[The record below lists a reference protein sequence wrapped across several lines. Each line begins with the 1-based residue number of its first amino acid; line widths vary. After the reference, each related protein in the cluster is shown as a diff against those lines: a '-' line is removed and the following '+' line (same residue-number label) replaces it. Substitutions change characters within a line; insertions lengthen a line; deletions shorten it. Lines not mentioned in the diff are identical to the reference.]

1 MALPSGGT
9 HSTRFRTALISG
21 AGVRFAQKRKA
32 GGRDG
37 ARAPRRAFGLVGRL
51 RRQNLWVNAEAL
63 TTEIALFSAKNAL
76 KVRAD
81 MR

>member
-1 MALPSGGT
+1 
-9 HSTRFRTALISG
+9 
-21 AGVRFAQKRKA
+21 
-32 GGRDG
+32 
-37 ARAPRRAFGLVGRL
+37 VGRL